1 MDGCG
6 SHLLPNGLQATEL
19 RCEPVEPPY
28 TDVGAN
34 ALEVHQ
40 HWMLSNGKDSGASD
54 FNTN

>member
-1 MDGCG
+1 FARLLMDGCG

-34 ALEVHQ
+34 ALEVHET
-40 HWMLSNGKDSGASD
+40 K
-54 FNTN
+54 TNES